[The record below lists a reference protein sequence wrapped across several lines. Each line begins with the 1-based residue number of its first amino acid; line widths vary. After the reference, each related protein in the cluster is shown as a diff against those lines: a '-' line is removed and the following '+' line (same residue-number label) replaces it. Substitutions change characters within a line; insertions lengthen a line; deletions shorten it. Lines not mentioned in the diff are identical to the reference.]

1 MKRSQF
7 FCFASVIILYL
18 QSYAQ
23 INKIGNNKL
32 INMNETQSSQVIE
45 TSIIKGD
52 SVIYSYKLDLN
63 EKIKLIVQFKEPSL
77 ALVKAAKRTMSI
89 GEINSARSRIETE
102 HSIFKSDLQKIE
114 ADVLAR
120 SQNVLTSAGNQII
133 FEYKTA
139 INGMAITTKRW
150 MAEEIKKLP
159 YVKSV
164 YEDKKVKAYDDQSNH
179 VIGADSVWNNL
190 GVTGKGIIIGMLDT
204 GIDYMHPDL
213 GGGKGAGFK
222 VLGGYDFINNDN
234 DPMDDH
240 GHGTHTAGIAA
251 AKGTLKGVAPD
262 ASLYAFKVLDQ
273 SGSGSYSVIIAGI
286 ERALDPD
293 QNPNT
298 NDAVDVISMSLGG
311 EGNPDDIVC
320 QAIDNATR
328 AGILCVIAAGNNGSA
343 YQTIGS
349 PGCAR
354 TALTVGATDNN
365 DMIADFSSRGPSNN
379 IYEIKPDIVAPGVS
393 INSTKMGVGG
403 GYIVYSGTSMSTP
416 HVAGCA
422 ALLLQLHPDWN
433 PYVIK
438 SALMQS
444 AQSIGENPL
453 IQGSGRVDIYKASKI
468 NTVTIPA
475 SFAFGLIDVNMPSFS
490 KSDTLYVKNLDS
502 SSVTYS
508 VSAYGLPSGAALSFS
523 ENTISLQ
530 PYDSVRLIATLNVDN
545 NTVADADPS
554 TFSYFG
560 HIVLGSP
567 VDSMKVM
574 FSFVKYPYVKVQFNS
589 PLLMAGVLHNRSD
602 IVKYANVLELT
613 DNIITFFAPRGI
625 YDIIGLSG
633 IFERC
638 LIVKENISVPSSSI
652 VQLYFS
658 EAGSTLNFNL
668 VTQNN
673 TPVNLSKSQSFISF
687 QHKTSGLGIQHIAL
701 GFDFVWPVKYNN
713 IAAEYIC
720 DWEAHS
726 YRGFPEF
733 YSYCGNL
740 TDFSQSYTYSN
751 VSTDFK
757 HLNVHYNITDPPKNL
772 CLMDFIGLS
781 SDSAIYTPWWNFY
794 LGYPQEDYLLPP
806 FHQDWYLSPL
816 PSGFP
821 NKLEYTNFSQVYEG
835 GPASYWSASNSR
847 MYYVTPSITAIDK
860 NIIINSPPGLPKYC
874 NLSYG
879 GSEMTF
885 GLGPSHWGGSFVNS
899 NMNIE
904 FKSNG
909 AIGEIWNH
917 YPDGIREIF
926 APLFPSQ
933 FQDVSPK
940 DLRYSLFR
948 SGQLIESNNIMTCM
962 RLITGKYDDYRFR
975 IPVSLSGKYTLQ
987 IPDTNYS
994 IRGRQGKALM
1004 KATFDLSKADKN
1016 PPTMHSLNVMEN
1028 GEFTDYVETGQN
1040 ASIQFSVTDDVG
1052 LNNVSLSYY
1061 SDSDTS
1067 HKSLSLVKN
1076 GDMYTSPIDSLP
1088 KGYISLRII
1097 AEDNSGNILEYEVE
1111 PGFKF
1116 GINNP
1121 PSSFHLFRP
1130 ADGDTIQ
1137 LTLPQKAIKFIWD
1150 RSSNVDRDSLLYS
1163 LTLKG
1168 PNIDTVFASI
1178 TDTSIVLNIMPQL
1191 STASLYKWTVGV
1203 SDGSVSVASPDTFW
1217 FKTSDIIS
1225 SVKEEINTIPTVFSL
1240 AQNYPNP
1247 FNPSTT
1253 IRFGLPIRSRVKL
1266 EVFNILGQ
1274 KVATLMEGEKEAGF
1288 VETFWQANVA
1298 SGLYI
1303 YRFEAISVNNSNKRF
1318 TDVKKMLLLR

>member
-1 MKRSQF
+1 MKRNQF
-7 FCFASVIILYL
+7 FCIASVAILCL
-18 QSYAQ
+18 PCYAQ
-23 INKIGNNKL
+23 IITTGNKKQTN
-32 INMNETQSSQVIE
+32 INGTQSPQVIE

-52 SVIYSYKLDLN
+52 SVISSYKLDLN

-77 ALVKAAKRTMSI
+77 ALVKAAKRTMST
-89 GEINSARSRIETE
+89 GEISSAQSRIETE
-102 HSIFKSDLQKIE
+102 HSMFKSDLQKIE
-114 ADVLAR
+114 ANVLAR
-120 SQNVLTSAGNQII
+120 HQTVFTSAGNQIL

-139 INGMAITTKRW
+139 INGMAIATKRW
-150 MAEEIKKLP
+150 MVEEIKKLP

-164 YEDKKVKAYDDQSNH
+164 YEDKEVKAYDDQSNH
-179 VIGADSVWNNL
+179 VIGADSVWHNL
-190 GVTGKGIIIGMLDT
+190 GVTGTGIIIGILDT
-204 GIDYMHPDL
+204 GIDYLHPDL
-213 GGGKGAGFK
+213 GGGIGTGFK

-234 DPMDDH
+234 NPMDDH
-240 GHGTHTAGIAA
+240 GHGTHVAGIAA
-251 AKGTLKGVAPD
+251 ANGNLKGVAPD

-273 SGSGSYSVIIAGI
+273 YGIGPSSVIIAGI

-453 IQGSGRVDIYKASKI
+453 TQGSGRVDIYKASKI

-508 VSAYGLPSGAALSFS
+508 VSAYGLPSGATLSFS
-523 ENTISLQ
+523 ENTIALQ

-560 HIVLGSP
+560 HLILASP
-567 VDSMKVM
+567 VDSMKVP
-574 FSFVKYPYVKVQFNS
+574 FSFVKYPYVKVQFNGATF
-589 PLLMAGVLHNRSD
+589 LAGILHNRSD
-602 IVKYANVLELT
+602 LVKYAPYWELDN
-613 DNIITFFAPRGI
+613 DNIKTFFAPRGT
-625 YDIIGLSG
+625 YDIIGLFQILSVPLKN
-633 IFERC
+633 C
-638 LIVKENISVPSSSI
+638 LVVKENISVPSSLI
-652 VQLYFS
+652 VQLDNS
-658 EAGSTLNFNL
+658 QAVSTLDYNL

-673 TPVNLSKSQSFISF
+673 TPVNLSKCGNFYNF
-687 QHKTSGLGIQHIAL
+687 VHKSSGIGIRTGAI
-701 GFDFVWPVKYNN
+701 GFDYVWSLKYNN
-713 IAAEYIC
+713 ISTEYVY
-720 DWEAHS
+720 DWEVRT
-726 YRGFPEF
+726 YRGFPTF
-733 YSYCGNL
+733 YSYYGSL
-740 TDFSQSYTYSN
+740 TDFSQSYTYTN
-751 VSTDFK
+751 LSTDFK
-757 HLNVHYNITDPPKNL
+757 HLNVHYNLKYPPKNL
-772 CLMDFIGLS
+772 CFMDFTGIS
-781 SDSAIYTPWWNFY
+781 SDTSIFTPWFDIY
-794 LGYPQEDYLLPP
+794 ISYPHEDYLLPP
-806 FHQDWYLSPL
+806 FVQDWYLSPL
-816 PSGFP
+816 PPGFP
-821 NKLEYTNFSQVYEG
+821 VKSVYTNFSQVYEG

-860 NIIINSPPGLPKYC
+860 NTIITSPPGLPKYC

-917 YPDGIREIF
+917 YPDGIRQIF

-1004 KATFDLSKADKN
+1004 KATFDLSKIDKN
-1016 PPTMHSLNVMEN
+1016 PPTIHSLNVIEN
-1028 GEFTDYVETGQN
+1028 GEFTDNVEVGQN

-1052 LNNVSLSYY
+1052 LQNVSLSYY

-1067 HKSLSLVKN
+1067 HQYLSLVKN
-1076 GDMYTSPIDSLP
+1076 SDIYTSPIENLP
-1088 KGYISLRII
+1088 NGYISLKII
-1097 AEDNSGNILEYEVE
+1097 AEDNSGNILEYEME

-1121 PSSFHLFRP
+1121 PLSFHLFSP
-1130 ADGDTIQ
+1130 ADGDTMR
-1137 LTLPQKAIKFIWD
+1137 LTLPPKAIKLTWD
-1150 RSSNVDRDSLLYS
+1150 RSSDVDRDFLLYS

-1168 PNIDTVFASI
+1168 PNIDTVFNSI
-1178 TDTSIVLNIMPQL
+1178 TDTSVVLNIMPRL

-1203 SDGSVSVASPDTFW
+1203 FDGVVTVASLDTFR

-1225 SVKEEINTIPTVFSL
+1225 SVKVEINNIPTVFSL

-1253 IRFGLPIRSRVKL
+1253 INYDLPKESKVLLK
-1266 EVFNILGQ
+1266 VFNILGQ
-1274 KVATLMEGEKEAGF
+1274 EISTLVNEQLPAGRYSVLFQSQKLGSGVYFYRICAGEF
-1288 VETFWQANVA
+1288 VDA
-1298 SGLYI
+1298 
-1303 YRFEAISVNNSNKRF
+1303 
-1318 TDVKKMLLLR
+1318 KKFILLR